1 MNKKILASVLV
12 IGMLALAM
20 GYGTYS
26 YFSSTKTA
34 GISITAGN
42 MDLWLSKDGGSTWY
56 NDLTFGFPD
65 DWAPG
70 DSYTVTVWLTNNGKS
85 GAKFLEVRG
94 RDPDGGPDGWKLA
107 DKINITD
114 MAVTFSSGSVWSG
127 LGMYNYFVNVYD
139 TSGPSA
145 RANDDG
151 YWTLGEFPNSWT
163 MKFWEEDCA
172 PTAATV
178 DYLKANQ
185 GNIQAF
191 KMTFH
196 FDEDADYTYQ
206 NIYFNFNLKFTI
218 TDDPAILHWAGESH
232 GYVE

>member
-42 MDLWLSKDGGSTWY
+42 MDLWLSTDGGASWH
-56 NDLTFGFPD
+56 NDLTVSFPA

-85 GAKFLEVRG
+85 GARYLEVRG
-94 RDPDGGPDGWKLA
+94 TDPDGGSAGWKLA
-107 DKINITD
+107 DKINITN
-114 MAVTFSSGSVWSG
+114 VGYTEVGPWIEG
-127 LGMYNYFVNVYD
+127 PGITGYYTGVYD
-139 TSGPSA
+139 TSGP
-145 RANDDG
+145 RYNHDG
-151 YWTLGEFPNSWT
+151 FFELGEFVSSYC
-163 MKFWEEDCA
+163 MKFWVGGYK
-172 PTAATV
+172 PTV
-178 DYLKANQ
+178 DYLLPNQ

-191 KMTFH
+191 KLTFH
-196 FDEDADYTYQ
+196 FMEDADYTYEDL
-206 NIYFNFNLKFTI
+206 YFNFNLKFTI
-218 TDDPAILHWAGESH
+218 TDNPAIL
-232 GYVE
+232 GYASPYGYAE